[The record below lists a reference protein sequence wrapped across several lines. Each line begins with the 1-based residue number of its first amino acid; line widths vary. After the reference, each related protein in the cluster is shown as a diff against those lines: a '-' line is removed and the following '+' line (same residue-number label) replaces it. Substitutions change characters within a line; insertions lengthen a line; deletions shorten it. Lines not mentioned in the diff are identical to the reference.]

1 MQIRRRRLARL
12 DESLSAPK
20 PLKAAAIS
28 SPTVLKLAVEAD
40 DVTEGA
46 RSDVSN
52 MGATFDA
59 AFAVTMT
66 ESTSLFETV
75 MKSTSEVKQNAEKLK
90 KAASSSPTATA
101 AASVIAPHGTPSRK
115 RDITVSSSS
124 KTAVPGSVGKSDIH
138 NLIATNLALEN
149 VFLVTYRKEA
159 AHGSIKYIGA
169 NNGSD
174 ATTYIN
180 HTNVSEIV
188 CTLLS
193 ADSVAGGAIGYL
205 IGSYKRLI
213 EKENAVADRVREDL
227 VRSAV

>member
-1 MQIRRRRLARL
+1 M
-12 DESLSAPK
+12 
-20 PLKAAAIS
+20 
-28 SPTVLKLAVEAD
+28 
-40 DVTEGA
+40 
-46 RSDVSN
+46 SN

-66 ESTSLFETV
+66 ESTSLFQTV
-75 MKSTSEVKQNAEKLK
+75 MNSTTEVKGNADKLK
-90 KAASSSPTATA
+90 RAASSSPTATA
-101 AASVIAPHGTPSRK
+101 SVITPYGTPSRK

-124 KTAVPGSVGKSDIH
+124 KAAIPGSVGKSDIH

-159 AHGSIKYIGA
+159 AHGPIKYIGA

-193 ADSVAGGAIGYL
+193 ADTVAGGAIGYL

-227 VRSAV
+227 VRSAVKGVFDFMVICLFSPLLC